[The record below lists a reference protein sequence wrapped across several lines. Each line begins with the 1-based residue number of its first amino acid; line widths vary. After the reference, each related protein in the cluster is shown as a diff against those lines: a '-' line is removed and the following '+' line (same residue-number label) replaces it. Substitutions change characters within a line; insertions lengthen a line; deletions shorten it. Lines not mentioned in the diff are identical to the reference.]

1 MLLDIFSKT
10 WAKVSISARITH
22 KRARH
27 GVGGR
32 YGNGRNADHAKKD
45 TSRQNKTPQSGQ
57 EGTSEG
63 DVI

>member
-1 MLLDIFSKT
+1 MFSRET
-10 WAKVSISARITH
+10 WLKVSISARITH

-45 TSRQNKTPQSGQ
+45 TSRQNRTPLSGQ
-57 EGTSEG
+57 DRTGR
-63 DVI
+63 DK